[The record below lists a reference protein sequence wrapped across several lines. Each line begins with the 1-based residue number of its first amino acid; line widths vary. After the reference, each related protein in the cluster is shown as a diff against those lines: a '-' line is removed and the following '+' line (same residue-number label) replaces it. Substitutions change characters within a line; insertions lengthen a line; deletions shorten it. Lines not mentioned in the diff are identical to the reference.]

1 MKVEILTNIKMWL
14 SAKRKAHRERKAAQ
28 KAAAL
33 VRESEAIVQAR
44 EFSGEV
50 YVCFNN
56 VPILPAD
63 GLTWDVPTT
72 LAVAREAWLK
82 WKEKEAE
89 YEVMC
94 KEMER
99 VAGYDERRAALLKAK
114 RKARSGVLHQM
125 QLWGVNTAD
134 WKAVDRF
141 CEDKRIAGKA
151 FRFLDSEELATLN
164 TKLRAMNRKKNEN
177 E

>member
-1 MKVEILTNIKMWL
+1 MKILDNINAWL
-14 SAKRKAHRERKAAQ
+14 SAERKARRTR
-28 KAAAL
+28 KAAKKAAEL

-72 LAVAREAWLK
+72 HAVAREAWLK

-89 YEVMC
+89 HEP
-94 KEMER
+94 
-99 VAGYDERRAALLKAK
+99 RR
-114 RKARSGVLHQM
+114 
-125 QLWGVNTAD
+125 
-134 WKAVDRF
+134 
-141 CEDKRIAGKA
+141 
-151 FRFLDSEELATLN
+151 
-164 TKLRAMNRKKNEN
+164 
-177 E
+177 

>member
-1 MKVEILTNIKMWL
+1 MEILTNIKMWL

-63 GLTWDVPTT
+63 GLIWDVPTT

-89 YEVMC
+89 HEP
-94 KEMER
+94 
-99 VAGYDERRAALLKAK
+99 RR
-114 RKARSGVLHQM
+114 
-125 QLWGVNTAD
+125 
-134 WKAVDRF
+134 
-141 CEDKRIAGKA
+141 
-151 FRFLDSEELATLN
+151 
-164 TKLRAMNRKKNEN
+164 
-177 E
+177 

>member
-1 MKVEILTNIKMWL
+1 MKMEILTNIKMWL

-50 YVCFNN
+50 YICFNN
-56 VPILPAD
+56 VPLLPAD
-63 GLTWDVPTT
+63 GLTWEVPTA

-89 YEVMC
+89 HEP
-94 KEMER
+94 
-99 VAGYDERRAALLKAK
+99 RR
-114 RKARSGVLHQM
+114 
-125 QLWGVNTAD
+125 
-134 WKAVDRF
+134 
-141 CEDKRIAGKA
+141 
-151 FRFLDSEELATLN
+151 
-164 TKLRAMNRKKNEN
+164 
-177 E
+177 

>member
-1 MKVEILTNIKMWL
+1 MKMEILTNIKMWL
-14 SAKRKAHRERKAAQ
+14 SAKRKAQRERKAAQ

-63 GLTWDVPTT
+63 GLTWDVPTP

-89 YEVMC
+89 HEP
-94 KEMER
+94 
-99 VAGYDERRAALLKAK
+99 RR
-114 RKARSGVLHQM
+114 
-125 QLWGVNTAD
+125 
-134 WKAVDRF
+134 
-141 CEDKRIAGKA
+141 
-151 FRFLDSEELATLN
+151 
-164 TKLRAMNRKKNEN
+164 
-177 E
+177 

>member
-1 MKVEILTNIKMWL
+1 MKILDNINAWL
-14 SAKRKAHRERKAAQ
+14 SAERKARRARKAVK
-28 KAAAL
+28 KAAEL

-89 YEVMC
+89 HEP
-94 KEMER
+94 
-99 VAGYDERRAALLKAK
+99 RR
-114 RKARSGVLHQM
+114 
-125 QLWGVNTAD
+125 
-134 WKAVDRF
+134 
-141 CEDKRIAGKA
+141 
-151 FRFLDSEELATLN
+151 
-164 TKLRAMNRKKNEN
+164 
-177 E
+177 

>member
-1 MKVEILTNIKMWL
+1 MKILDNINAWL
-14 SAKRKAHRERKAAQ
+14 SAERKARRTRKAAQ

-72 LAVAREAWLK
+72 LAVAREAWLR

-89 YEVMC
+89 
-94 KEMER
+94 
-99 VAGYDERRAALLKAK
+99 DEPRR
-114 RKARSGVLHQM
+114 
-125 QLWGVNTAD
+125 
-134 WKAVDRF
+134 
-141 CEDKRIAGKA
+141 
-151 FRFLDSEELATLN
+151 
-164 TKLRAMNRKKNEN
+164 
-177 E
+177 

>member
-1 MKVEILTNIKMWL
+1 MKMEILTNIKMWL

-63 GLTWDVPTT
+63 GLIWDVPTT

-89 YEVMC
+89 HEP
-94 KEMER
+94 
-99 VAGYDERRAALLKAK
+99 RR
-114 RKARSGVLHQM
+114 
-125 QLWGVNTAD
+125 
-134 WKAVDRF
+134 
-141 CEDKRIAGKA
+141 
-151 FRFLDSEELATLN
+151 
-164 TKLRAMNRKKNEN
+164 
-177 E
+177 

>member
-1 MKVEILTNIKMWL
+1 MKMEMLTNIKMWL

-63 GLTWDVPTT
+63 GLTRDVPTT

-89 YEVMC
+89 HEP
-94 KEMER
+94 
-99 VAGYDERRAALLKAK
+99 RR
-114 RKARSGVLHQM
+114 
-125 QLWGVNTAD
+125 
-134 WKAVDRF
+134 
-141 CEDKRIAGKA
+141 
-151 FRFLDSEELATLN
+151 
-164 TKLRAMNRKKNEN
+164 
-177 E
+177 

>member
-1 MKVEILTNIKMWL
+1 MKILDNINAWL
-14 SAKRKAHRERKAAQ
+14 SAERKARRAR
-28 KAAAL
+28 KAAKKVAEL

-89 YEVMC
+89 HEP
-94 KEMER
+94 
-99 VAGYDERRAALLKAK
+99 RR
-114 RKARSGVLHQM
+114 
-125 QLWGVNTAD
+125 
-134 WKAVDRF
+134 
-141 CEDKRIAGKA
+141 
-151 FRFLDSEELATLN
+151 
-164 TKLRAMNRKKNEN
+164 
-177 E
+177 

>member
-1 MKVEILTNIKMWL
+1 MKILDNINAWL
-14 SAKRKAHRERKAAQ
+14 SAERKARRTRKAAQ

-63 GLTWDVPTT
+63 GLTWDVPTA

-89 YEVMC
+89 HEP
-94 KEMER
+94 
-99 VAGYDERRAALLKAK
+99 RR
-114 RKARSGVLHQM
+114 
-125 QLWGVNTAD
+125 
-134 WKAVDRF
+134 
-141 CEDKRIAGKA
+141 
-151 FRFLDSEELATLN
+151 
-164 TKLRAMNRKKNEN
+164 
-177 E
+177 

>member
-1 MKVEILTNIKMWL
+1 MKILDNINAWL
-14 SAKRKAHRERKAAQ
+14 SAERKARRERKAAK
-28 KAAAL
+28 KAAEL

-82 WKEKEAE
+82 WKEKEAAHE
-89 YEVMC
+89 P
-94 KEMER
+94 
-99 VAGYDERRAALLKAK
+99 RR
-114 RKARSGVLHQM
+114 
-125 QLWGVNTAD
+125 
-134 WKAVDRF
+134 
-141 CEDKRIAGKA
+141 
-151 FRFLDSEELATLN
+151 
-164 TKLRAMNRKKNEN
+164 
-177 E
+177 

>member
-1 MKVEILTNIKMWL
+1 MKILDNINAWL
-14 SAKRKAHRERKAAQ
+14 SAKRKAQRARKAAK
-28 KAAAL
+28 KAAEL

-63 GLTWDVPTT
+63 GLTRDVPTT

-89 YEVMC
+89 HEP
-94 KEMER
+94 
-99 VAGYDERRAALLKAK
+99 RR
-114 RKARSGVLHQM
+114 
-125 QLWGVNTAD
+125 
-134 WKAVDRF
+134 
-141 CEDKRIAGKA
+141 
-151 FRFLDSEELATLN
+151 
-164 TKLRAMNRKKNEN
+164 
-177 E
+177 

>member
-1 MKVEILTNIKMWL
+1 MEILTNIKMWL

-56 VPILPAD
+56 VPILPPD

-72 LAVAREAWLK
+72 LDVAREAWLK

-89 YEVMC
+89 HEP
-94 KEMER
+94 
-99 VAGYDERRAALLKAK
+99 RR
-114 RKARSGVLHQM
+114 
-125 QLWGVNTAD
+125 
-134 WKAVDRF
+134 
-141 CEDKRIAGKA
+141 
-151 FRFLDSEELATLN
+151 
-164 TKLRAMNRKKNEN
+164 
-177 E
+177 

>member
-1 MKVEILTNIKMWL
+1 MKMEILTNIKMWL
-14 SAKRKAHRERKAAQ
+14 STKRKAHRERKAAQ

-63 GLTWDVPTT
+63 GLTWDVPTA

-89 YEVMC
+89 HEP
-94 KEMER
+94 
-99 VAGYDERRAALLKAK
+99 RR
-114 RKARSGVLHQM
+114 
-125 QLWGVNTAD
+125 
-134 WKAVDRF
+134 
-141 CEDKRIAGKA
+141 
-151 FRFLDSEELATLN
+151 
-164 TKLRAMNRKKNEN
+164 
-177 E
+177 

>member
-1 MKVEILTNIKMWL
+1 MKILDNINAWL
-14 SAKRKAHRERKAAQ
+14 SAKRKAQRERKAAQ
-28 KAAAL
+28 KSAAL

-63 GLTWDVPTT
+63 GLTRDVPTT

-89 YEVMC
+89 HEP
-94 KEMER
+94 
-99 VAGYDERRAALLKAK
+99 RR
-114 RKARSGVLHQM
+114 
-125 QLWGVNTAD
+125 
-134 WKAVDRF
+134 
-141 CEDKRIAGKA
+141 
-151 FRFLDSEELATLN
+151 
-164 TKLRAMNRKKNEN
+164 
-177 E
+177 

>member
-1 MKVEILTNIKMWL
+1 MKILDNINAWL
-14 SAKRKAHRERKAAQ
+14 SAERKAQRERKAAQ
-28 KAAAL
+28 KAAEL

-72 LAVAREAWLK
+72 PVVAREAWLK

-89 YEVMC
+89 HEP
-94 KEMER
+94 
-99 VAGYDERRAALLKAK
+99 RR
-114 RKARSGVLHQM
+114 
-125 QLWGVNTAD
+125 
-134 WKAVDRF
+134 
-141 CEDKRIAGKA
+141 
-151 FRFLDSEELATLN
+151 
-164 TKLRAMNRKKNEN
+164 
-177 E
+177 

>member
-1 MKVEILTNIKMWL
+1 MKMEILTNIKMWL

-50 YVCFNN
+50 YVCFNS

-63 GLTWDVPTT
+63 GLIWDVPTT

-89 YEVMC
+89 HEP
-94 KEMER
+94 
-99 VAGYDERRAALLKAK
+99 RR
-114 RKARSGVLHQM
+114 
-125 QLWGVNTAD
+125 
-134 WKAVDRF
+134 
-141 CEDKRIAGKA
+141 
-151 FRFLDSEELATLN
+151 
-164 TKLRAMNRKKNEN
+164 
-177 E
+177 

>member
-1 MKVEILTNIKMWL
+1 MKILDNINAWL
-14 SAKRKAHRERKAAQ
+14 SAKRKAQRARKAAK
-28 KAAAL
+28 KAAEL

-72 LAVAREAWLK
+72 LDVAREAWLK

-89 YEVMC
+89 HEP
-94 KEMER
+94 
-99 VAGYDERRAALLKAK
+99 RR
-114 RKARSGVLHQM
+114 
-125 QLWGVNTAD
+125 
-134 WKAVDRF
+134 
-141 CEDKRIAGKA
+141 
-151 FRFLDSEELATLN
+151 
-164 TKLRAMNRKKNEN
+164 
-177 E
+177 

>member
-1 MKVEILTNIKMWL
+1 MTNKEPINIDAMIVLDELKAWL
-14 SAKRKAHRERKAAQ
+14 NAERKARNEKKAAK

-89 YEVMC
+89 HEP
-94 KEMER
+94 
-99 VAGYDERRAALLKAK
+99 RR
-114 RKARSGVLHQM
+114 
-125 QLWGVNTAD
+125 
-134 WKAVDRF
+134 
-141 CEDKRIAGKA
+141 
-151 FRFLDSEELATLN
+151 
-164 TKLRAMNRKKNEN
+164 
-177 E
+177 

>member
-1 MKVEILTNIKMWL
+1 MKILDNINAWL
-14 SAKRKAHRERKAAQ
+14 SAERKARRAR
-28 KAAAL
+28 KAAKKAAEL
-33 VRESEAIVQAR
+33 ERESEAIVQAR

-89 YEVMC
+89 HEP
-94 KEMER
+94 
-99 VAGYDERRAALLKAK
+99 RR
-114 RKARSGVLHQM
+114 
-125 QLWGVNTAD
+125 
-134 WKAVDRF
+134 
-141 CEDKRIAGKA
+141 
-151 FRFLDSEELATLN
+151 
-164 TKLRAMNRKKNEN
+164 
-177 E
+177 

>member
-1 MKVEILTNIKMWL
+1 MEILTNIKMWL

-56 VPILPAD
+56 VPILPTD
-63 GLTWDVPTT
+63 GLTRDVPTT

-89 YEVMC
+89 HEP
-94 KEMER
+94 
-99 VAGYDERRAALLKAK
+99 RR
-114 RKARSGVLHQM
+114 
-125 QLWGVNTAD
+125 
-134 WKAVDRF
+134 
-141 CEDKRIAGKA
+141 
-151 FRFLDSEELATLN
+151 
-164 TKLRAMNRKKNEN
+164 
-177 E
+177 

>member
-1 MKVEILTNIKMWL
+1 MKMEILTNIKMWL

-63 GLTWDVPTT
+63 GLTWDVPTP

-89 YEVMC
+89 HEP
-94 KEMER
+94 
-99 VAGYDERRAALLKAK
+99 RR
-114 RKARSGVLHQM
+114 
-125 QLWGVNTAD
+125 
-134 WKAVDRF
+134 
-141 CEDKRIAGKA
+141 
-151 FRFLDSEELATLN
+151 
-164 TKLRAMNRKKNEN
+164 
-177 E
+177 

>member
-1 MKVEILTNIKMWL
+1 MEILTNIKMWL

-63 GLTWDVPTT
+63 GLTWDVPTP

-89 YEVMC
+89 HEP
-94 KEMER
+94 
-99 VAGYDERRAALLKAK
+99 RR
-114 RKARSGVLHQM
+114 
-125 QLWGVNTAD
+125 
-134 WKAVDRF
+134 
-141 CEDKRIAGKA
+141 
-151 FRFLDSEELATLN
+151 
-164 TKLRAMNRKKNEN
+164 
-177 E
+177 

>member
-1 MKVEILTNIKMWL
+1 MKILDNINAWL
-14 SAKRKAHRERKAAQ
+14 SAERKAQRERKAA
-28 KAAAL
+28 KKSAEL

-89 YEVMC
+89 HEP
-94 KEMER
+94 
-99 VAGYDERRAALLKAK
+99 RR
-114 RKARSGVLHQM
+114 
-125 QLWGVNTAD
+125 
-134 WKAVDRF
+134 
-141 CEDKRIAGKA
+141 
-151 FRFLDSEELATLN
+151 
-164 TKLRAMNRKKNEN
+164 
-177 E
+177 

>member
-1 MKVEILTNIKMWL
+1 MKMEILTNIKMWL

-50 YVCFNN
+50 YICFNN
-56 VPILPAD
+56 VPLLPAD
-63 GLTWDVPTT
+63 CLTLEVPMA

-89 YEVMC
+89 HEP
-94 KEMER
+94 
-99 VAGYDERRAALLKAK
+99 RR
-114 RKARSGVLHQM
+114 
-125 QLWGVNTAD
+125 
-134 WKAVDRF
+134 
-141 CEDKRIAGKA
+141 
-151 FRFLDSEELATLN
+151 
-164 TKLRAMNRKKNEN
+164 
-177 E
+177 